1 MMNILE
7 KAYQKHKI
15 WLNICKSF
23 GLDNETAKD
32 VVSEMY
38 LKLHDI
44 TEKGT
49 DITYGKDDINYYYV
63 FKILYTMF
71 LQLKKKQN
79 RVSFISEDILKN
91 IEDGEAVEFQ
101 KVEKKFN
108 EEFSKLHWYDQ
119 KVFEIIA
126 SGTKISELSR
136 KTTIT
141 YISLYNTYRNVKKLL
156 KKKIGL

>member
-1 MMNILE
+1 M
-7 KAYQKHKI
+7 Q
-15 WLNICKSF
+15 S
-23 GLDNETAKD
+23 
-32 VVSEMY
+32 
-38 LKLHDI
+38 
-44 TEKGT
+44 
-49 DITYGKDDINYYYV
+49 
-63 FKILYTMF
+63 ILYTMF

-91 IEDGEAVEFQ
+91 IEDSEAVEFQ
-101 KVEKKFN
+101 KVEQKFN

>member
-1 MMNILE
+1 MNILE
-7 KAYQKHKI
+7 KAYQKHKT
-15 WLNICKSF
+15 WVNICKSF
-23 GLDNETAKD
+23 GLDYATAED
-32 VVSEMY
+32 LTQEMY
-38 LKLHDI
+38 IKLHYI

-49 DITYGKDDINYYYV
+49 DITYNKDELNYYYI

-71 LQLKKKQN
+71 LQLKKK
-79 RVSFISEDILKN
+79 RDKVFFVDEEILHN
-91 IEDGEAVEFQ
+91 VESAEQVQFQ
-101 KVEKKFN
+101 EIEKKFN

>member
-1 MMNILE
+1 MNILE
-7 KAYQKHKI
+7 KAYQKHKT
-15 WLNICKSF
+15 WLNICRSF
-23 GLDNETAKD
+23 GLDKETSAD

-38 LKLHDI
+38 LKLHHI

-71 LQLKKKQN
+71 LQLKKKQSKV
-79 RVSFISEDILKN
+79 RFVDQEILRHVQGHEE
-91 IEDGEAVEFQ
+91 IEY
-101 KVEKKFN
+101 EKIEKRFN
-108 EEFSKLHWYDQ
+108 EEFEKLHWYDQ

-136 KTTIT
+136 KTQIT
-141 YISLYNTYRNVKKLL
+141 YISLYNTYRNVKKKL

>member
-1 MMNILE
+1 MNILE
-7 KAYQKHKI
+7 KAYQKHKT
-15 WLNICKSF
+15 WVNICKSF
-23 GLDNETAKD
+23 GLDYATAED
-32 VVSEMY
+32 LTQEMY
-38 LKLHDI
+38 IKLHYI

-49 DITYGKDDINYYYV
+49 DITYNKDELNYYYI

-71 LQLKKKQN
+71 LQLKKKKDRVFFVDEEILQN
-79 RVSFISEDILKN
+79 
-91 IEDGEAVEFQ
+91 VESAEQVQFQ
-101 KVEKKFN
+101 EIEKKFN

-126 SGTKISELSR
+126 SGTKMSELSR

>member
-1 MMNILE
+1 MNILE
-7 KAYQKHKI
+7 RAYKKHNI
-15 WLNICKSF
+15 WVNICKSF
-23 GLDNETAKD
+23 GLDKPTAED
-32 VVSEMY
+32 LVQEMY
-38 LKLHDI
+38 IKIHYL

-49 DITYGKDDINYYYV
+49 DISYGDNDVNYYYI
-63 FKILYTMF
+63 FKTLYTMF
-71 LQLKKKQN
+71 LQLKKKRN
-79 RVSFISEDILKN
+79 KVSFISDDILRS
-91 IEDGEAVEFQ
+91 IEDSESVEFD

-108 EEFSKLHWYDQ
+108 EEFAKLHWYDQ

>member
-1 MMNILE
+1 MNILE
-7 KAYQKHKI
+7 KAYQKHKT
-15 WLNICKSF
+15 WLNICRSF
-23 GLDNETAKD
+23 GLDKETSAD

-38 LKLHDI
+38 LKLHHI

-71 LQLKKKQN
+71 LQLKKKQSKV
-79 RVSFISEDILKN
+79 RFVDQEILRHVQGHEE
-91 IEDGEAVEFQ
+91 IEY
-101 KVEKKFN
+101 EKIEERFN
-108 EEFSKLHWYDQ
+108 EEFEKLHWYDQ

-136 KTTIT
+136 KTQIT
-141 YISLYNTYRNVKKLL
+141 YISLYNTYRNVKKKL

>member
-1 MMNILE
+1 MNILE
-7 KAYQKHKI
+7 KAYKKHKI
-15 WLNICKSF
+15 WLNICRSF

-71 LQLKKKQN
+71 LQLKKKQS
-79 RVSFISEDILKN
+79 RVRFVDEDILKH
-91 IEDGEAVEFQ
+91 IEGSQEVEYAAL
-101 KVEKKFN
+101 EKKFN
-108 EEFSKLHWYDQ
+108 DEFDKLHWYDQ

-156 KKKIGL
+156 KKKVGL

>member
-1 MMNILE
+1 MNILE
-7 KAYQKHKI
+7 KAYQKHKT
-15 WLNICKSF
+15 WLNICRSF

-32 VVSEMY
+32 IVSEMY

-49 DITYGKDDINYYYV
+49 DITYGKDDINYYYI

-71 LQLKKKQN
+71 LQLKKKQS
-79 RVSFISEDILKN
+79 RVRFVDEDVLKH
-91 IEDGEAVEFQ
+91 IEGPMEVEYAVL
-101 KVEKKFN
+101 EKKFN
-108 EEFSKLHWYDQ
+108 DEFDKLHWYDQ

-141 YISLYNTYRNVKKLL
+141 YISLYNTYRNVKKML

>member
-1 MMNILE
+1 MNILE
-7 KAYQKHKI
+7 KAYQKHKT
-15 WLNICKSF
+15 WLNICRSF
-23 GLDNETAKD
+23 GLDKETSAD

-38 LKLHDI
+38 LKLHHI

-71 LQLKKKQN
+71 LQLKKKQSKV
-79 RVSFISEDILKN
+79 RFVDQEILRHVQGHEE
-91 IEDGEAVEFQ
+91 IEY
-101 KVEKKFN
+101 EKIEKRFN
-108 EEFSKLHWYDQ
+108 EECEKLHWYDQ

-136 KTTIT
+136 KTQIT
-141 YISLYNTYRNVKKLL
+141 YISLYNTYRNVKKKL

>member
-1 MMNILE
+1 MYETSPKHRPEIAE
-7 KAYQKHKI
+7 YQPTLTQTSPERHRHI
-15 WLNICKSF
+15 
-23 GLDNETAKD
+23 
-32 VVSEMY
+32 
-38 LKLHDI
+38 KLHHI

-49 DITYGKDDINYYYV
+49 DITYNKDELNYYYI

-71 LQLKKKQN
+71 LQLKKKKDRVFFVDEEILQN
-79 RVSFISEDILKN
+79 
-91 IEDGEAVEFQ
+91 VESAEQVYFQ
-101 KVEKKFN
+101 EVEKKFN
-108 EEFSKLHWYDQ
+108 DEFSKLHWYDQ

-141 YISLYNTYRNVKKLL
+141 YISLYNTYRNVKKIL

>member
-7 KAYQKHKI
+7 KAYKKHKT

-32 VVSEMY
+32 IVSEMY

-71 LQLKKKQN
+71 LQLKKKQS
-79 RVSFISEDILKN
+79 RVRFVDEEILKHL
-91 IEDGEAVEFQ
+91 ESTEEVEYARL
-101 KVEKKFN
+101 EKKFN
-108 EEFSKLHWYDQ
+108 AEFDKLHWYDQ

-141 YISLYNTYRNVKKLL
+141 YISLYNTYRNVKKML

>member
-1 MMNILE
+1 MNILE
-7 KAYQKHKI
+7 KAFQKHKT
-15 WLNICKSF
+15 WVNICKSF
-23 GLDNETAKD
+23 GLDHATSEDLTQ
-32 VVSEMY
+32 EMY
-38 LKLHDI
+38 LKLHHI

-49 DITYGKDDINYYYV
+49 DITYNEDELNYYYI

-71 LQLKKKQN
+71 LQLKKKRD
-79 RVSFISEDILKN
+79 RVFFVDQEILHN
-91 IEDGEAVEFQ
+91 VESAEQVHFQ
-101 KVEKKFN
+101 EIEKKFN
-108 EEFSKLHWYDQ
+108 DEFSKLHWYDQ

-156 KKKIGL
+156 KKKLGI

>member
-1 MMNILE
+1 MNILE
-7 KAYQKHKI
+7 KAYQKHKT
-15 WLNICKSF
+15 WVNICKSF
-23 GLDNETAKD
+23 GLDYATAED
-32 VVSEMY
+32 LTQEMY
-38 LKLHDI
+38 IKLHYI

-49 DITYGKDDINYYYV
+49 DITYNKDELNYYYI

-71 LQLKKKQN
+71 LQLKKKKD
-79 RVSFISEDILKN
+79 RVFFVDEEILHN
-91 IEDGEAVEFQ
+91 VESAEQVQFQ
-101 KVEKKFN
+101 EIEKKFN

>member
-1 MMNILE
+1 MNILE

-15 WLNICKSF
+15 WLNICRSF

-32 VVSEMY
+32 IVSEMY

-49 DITYGKDDINYYYV
+49 DITYGKDDINYYYI

-71 LQLKKKQN
+71 LQLKKKQS
-79 RVSFISEDILKN
+79 RVRFVDEDVLKH
-91 IEDGEAVEFQ
+91 IEGSQEVEYAVL
-101 KVEKKFN
+101 EKKFN
-108 EEFSKLHWYDQ
+108 DEFNKLHWYDQ

-141 YISLYNTYRNVKKLL
+141 YISLYNTFRNVKKML